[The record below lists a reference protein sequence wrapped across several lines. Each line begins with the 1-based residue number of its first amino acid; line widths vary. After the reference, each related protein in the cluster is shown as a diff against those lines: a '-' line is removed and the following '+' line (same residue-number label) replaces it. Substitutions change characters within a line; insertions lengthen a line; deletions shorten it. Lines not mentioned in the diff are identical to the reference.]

1 MERYE
6 IEGKTVLITGAA
18 KGIGR
23 DTARRL
29 AERGGAAGADRPRRR
44 GRRARGRRARTR
56 GRALRRR
63 RRRARLDCAAIAAA
77 RKRFGGDRR
86 GGRKRR
92 DQRTPQPSTLV
103 SDEEFERVIRVNLLG
118 VWWTLSG
125 VLPDVIERRGYLLR
139 SHRSRR
145 RCRHP

>member
-29 AERGGAAGADRPRRR
+29 ADRGAQLALIDRDAEGVEHAPPSLDPGRSPSSPTVAERDSIA
-44 GRRARGRRARTR
+44 
-56 GRALRRR
+56 
-63 RRRARLDCAAIAAA
+63 AAIAAA

-92 DQRTPQPSTLV
+92 DQRHAAAVDCWSATRNSSASSGSTC
-103 SDEEFERVIRVNLLG
+103 SA
-118 VWWTLSG
+118 SG
-125 VLPDVIERRGYLLR
+125 G
-139 SHRSRR
+139 RSRACSR
-145 RCRHP
+145 T